1 MEGERERERELLK
14 KQCVERPCLF
24 HQALTS
30 ADPNRCSPGFL
41 DVHLFVY
48 NKVHKSFRHCCFH
61 FTIFQT
67 YLCVSD
73 SLLKYCLSIYKYA
86 IIPQLVCTQVC
97 FKLSP
102 LQVELFE

>member
-1 MEGERERERELLK
+1 M
-14 KQCVERPCLF
+14 ERPCLF

-41 DVHLFVY
+41 DVRLFVY
-48 NKVHKSFRHCCFH
+48 NKAHKWFGHCCFH

-73 SLLKYCLSIYKYA
+73 SLLKYYLSICKCA
-86 IIPQLVCTQVC
+86 IIPQLVHIQVD
-97 FKLSP
+97 FKRS
-102 LQVELFE
+102 QVELFE